1 MTAGGA
7 AVAEYIVYRQQGHD
21 RRAVARIDAASA
33 EQAVRRAQDQVTMSP
48 GQQLTAELA
57 STADAQEAERN
68 RTSRDLARDT
78 RGGEGPILER

>member
-1 MTAGGA
+1 
-7 AVAEYIVYRQQGHD
+7 VAF
-21 RRAVARIDAASA
+21 A
-33 EQAVRRAQDQVTMSP
+33 P

-78 RGGEGPILER
+78 RGGEGPIPER